1 MRKNIRAIYRKTK
14 GFLIP
19 YSLFVIGAIVF
30 LVFSEKGKEV
40 LMINSFSNP
49 LFDRFFLIIT
59 DIGLGGFAV
68 IIALLMMLFS
78 FKWSFLT
85 LLSLVGTG
93 IFTFTFKRIL
103 FVSETRPLH
112 HFYYA
117 DFSRFIHDAPLIYY
131 NSFPSGHTMTI
142 FAFCFVLSWL
152 SGTVKAGVLLFSLAL
167 LVGLSRIYLLQHF
180 GIDVLAGSALGILA
194 ASVSILTYSFI
205 LSAKG
210 KNYLNNGLWNLIT
223 NRTN

>member
-1 MRKNIRAIYRKTK
+1 MENIIWAFFRKTK

-19 YSLFVIGAIVF
+19 YSLFVLGAIVF

-40 LMINSFSNP
+40 ILINSFSNP

-68 IIALLMMLFS
+68 IVALLMMLFR

-85 LLSLVGTG
+85 LLSLAWTG
-93 IFTFTFKRIL
+93 IFTFTFKRI
-103 FVSETRPLH
+103 FFMSETRPLH
-112 HFYYA
+112 YFYYA
-117 DFSRFIHDAPLIYY
+117 DFPRFIHDAPLIYY

-152 SGTVKAGVLLFSLAL
+152 SGKVRAGFLLFFLAL
-167 LVGLSRIYLLQHF
+167 VVGLSRIYLLQHF

-194 ASVSILTYSFI
+194 ASFSILIFRFI
-205 LSAKG
+205 VSEKW
-210 KNYLNNGLWNLIT
+210 KNNLNNGLWNIIA